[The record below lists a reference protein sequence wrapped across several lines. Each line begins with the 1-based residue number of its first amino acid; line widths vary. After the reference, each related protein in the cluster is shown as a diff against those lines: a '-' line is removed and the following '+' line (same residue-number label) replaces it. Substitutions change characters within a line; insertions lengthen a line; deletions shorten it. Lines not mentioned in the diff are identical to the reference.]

1 VEPLQQSLL
10 GGGDPAVDAGARV
23 ERVALDDRSWVD
35 VSRAWLRGADTLLEA
50 LAREVPWTQG
60 RRWMYERMVDDPR
73 VSAWYGSQDALP
85 HPALDEIRAA
95 VSTRYRVP
103 FRSVGLNF
111 YRDGRDSVAWH
122 SDREL
127 KHLDRTLIA
136 IVTLGGPRPFLLR
149 PHGGGPSRDL
159 RPASG
164 DLLVMGGR
172 CQADWEH
179 CVPKVRSAPPRM
191 SISLRWSSREG
202 LPVDHPRARRPAATR
217 RREGSRAAGSPLP

>member
-1 VEPLQQSLL
+1 VGVQLQQSLV
-10 GGGDPAVDAGARV
+10 GIGDPMVDERV
-23 ERVALDDRSWVD
+23 AFERVALDDTSWVD
-35 VSRAWLRGADTLLEA
+35 VARGWLHGADELLDV
-50 LAREVPWTQG
+50 LAREVPWRQG

-73 VSAWYGSQDALP
+73 VSAWYGADDALP
-85 HPALDEIRAA
+85 HPALAMVR
-95 VSTRYRVP
+95 STLSRRYGVP
-103 FRSVGLNF
+103 FRSIGLNY

-149 PHGGGPSRDL
+149 PHGGGRSHDI

-179 CVPKVRSAPPRM
+179 SVPKVRSAPPRM
-191 SISLRWSSREG
+191 SCSLRWSSREG
-202 LPVDHPRARRPAATR
+202 LPVEHPRARR
-217 RREGSRAAGSPLP
+217 SRAT